1 MANNKTIQKKKKK
14 TLSQQQEF
22 EIMKIVLDKF
32 LWLGT
37 ALIGIALYFMLTL
50 KSVTARLDL
59 MLAGIIILVIIVI
72 LLVKE
77 YNVSK

>member
-1 MANNKTIQKKKKK
+1 MAKKIIPKGKK

-32 LWLGT
+32 LWLGI
-37 ALIGIALYFMLTL
+37 ALIGIGLYFMLTL
-50 KSVTARLDL
+50 RDMTAKLDVF
-59 MLAGIIILVIIVI
+59 LAGVIILIIIIW

-77 YNVSK
+77 YKIAK

>member
-1 MANNKTIQKKKKK
+1 MKKK
-14 TLSQQQEF
+14 LSPQQEF

-50 KSVTARLDL
+50 RDFAARVDL
-59 MLAGIIILVIIVI
+59 MLAGIIILVIIII
-72 LLVKE
+72 LLTKE
-77 YNVSK
+77 YKIVK